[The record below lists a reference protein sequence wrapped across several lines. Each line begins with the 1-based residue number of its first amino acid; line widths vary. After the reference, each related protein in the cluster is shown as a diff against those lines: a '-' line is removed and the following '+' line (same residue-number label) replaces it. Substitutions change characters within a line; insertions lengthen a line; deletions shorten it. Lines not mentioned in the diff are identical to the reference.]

1 MGSGFRRNEGVV
13 FRGLVGVLPI
23 QVPAFAGMTVGARV
37 PPAFAGDSEG
47 RGYDGGE
54 MEIEVPAFAG
64 MTEGRAGM
72 TGGRGWPAA
81 FAGDSEGRGGDG
93 RGRGNDGR
101 VAGRND
107 DE

>member
-1 MGSGFRRNEGVV
+1 
-13 FRGLVGVLPI
+13 
-23 QVPAFAGMTVGARV
+23 MTWGGGALWW

-47 RGYDGGE
+47 RGTGWE

-64 MTEGRAGM
+64 MTVGGAGM
-72 TGGRGWPAA
+72 TGGRGWPPA